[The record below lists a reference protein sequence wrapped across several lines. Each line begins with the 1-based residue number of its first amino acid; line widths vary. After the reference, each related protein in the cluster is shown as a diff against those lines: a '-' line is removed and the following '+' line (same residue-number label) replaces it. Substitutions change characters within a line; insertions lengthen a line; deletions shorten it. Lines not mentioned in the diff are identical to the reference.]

1 MILDIQLFILHFY
14 GLVLLPIDLYILIR
28 LELYCTPTT
37 YTDPPMT
44 YTNPPPLRP
53 ILSNACSKCRAL
65 MIVIRITIIAISVFV
80 YAVNIQNSSLDSA

>member
-14 GLVLLPIDLYILIR
+14 GLVLIPIDLYILIR

-44 YTNPPPLRP
+44 YTNPPPLCGLYCP
-53 ILSNACSKCRAL
+53 
-65 MIVIRITIIAISVFV
+65 MP
-80 YAVNIQNSSLDSA
+80 AVSAEH